1 MKTALSLFLGLFIAA
16 SAMAQDLDSLELTS
30 TNRRLAKPIEYT
42 ADFKESDFQTK
53 PWINEFRYVLVVN
66 KANSGKDA
74 QTLKMY
80 ENGQLIKT
88 RKISTGR
95 EQFERKGMNHSKSDA
110 WTTTPSGYYTPEWLS
125 KDHKS
130 SAYGTKLSFL
140 TGGTR
145 MPFAIF
151 FNGGVAF
158 HEVLPKS
165 TGALGRRASGGCV
178 RLPTDTASDLFYRIQ
193 ETSGTKNPVF
203 SKSGEVKTD
212 VNGNIVYNEKSGYSA
227 LIIVINKIV
236 E

>member
-1 MKTALSLFLGLFIAA
+1 MKTILSLFLGLFVAA
-16 SAMAQDLDSLELTS
+16 SAMADSFDSMEVLPTA
-30 TNRRLAKPIEYT
+30 RLARPLE
-42 ADFKESDFQTK
+42 ADVSFSENDFNTK
-53 PWINEFRYVLVVN
+53 PWIREFRYVLVVN

-74 QTLKMY
+74 QTLKMF

-95 EQFERKGMNHSKSDA
+95 EQFERKGVNHSKADA
-110 WTTTPSGYYTPEWLS
+110 WTVTPSGFYTPDWLS

-145 MPFAIF
+145 MPYAIF

-165 TGALGRRASGGCV
+165 TGSLGKRASGGCV

-193 ETSGTKNPVF
+193 ETSGAKNPVF
-203 SKSGEVKTD
+203 NVYGEVKKD
-212 VNGNIVYNEKSGYSA
+212 VNGNIVYNTKSGYSA